1 MLSKLIRHVQ
11 RTVQFIYT
19 TTKYSFTAR
28 VNLYKDVMRS
38 DISVF
43 RFLPSP
49 SNGLEQI
56 CLGNLLAA
64 RKVPSCNLG
73 VDLDPRVGWNEVLC
87 DQR

>member
-28 VNLYKDVMRS
+28 VNLYKAVVRN
-38 DISVF
+38 DISVL

-56 CLGNLLAA
+56 CLGDLLAA
-64 RKVPSCNLG
+64 RKVPSRNLG

-87 DQR
+87 NKK